1 MKKIKILLVL
11 MAVSVIFSGCD
22 MLEFKKPKKVSRA
35 TSTLTASG
43 PIVATV
49 NGHSIGLD
57 DLNSEIE
64 LYNARVP
71 QDKSELRLTTTE
83 QKTNYLKN
91 EMVQRILFYQE
102 ALDRGLNN
110 DPEVQR
116 EIEQTKIQMLV
127 YKLMQD
133 LTNSVNV
140 TDQDVRDYY
149 DKLPDE
155 YKKEP
160 QERKIREIVVNT
172 ESQAK
177 ELLIRI
183 LQGENFSS
191 LARDNSKAASA
202 SKGGDLGYIQYQT
215 AAAKFKGFAD
225 VAFSESLTAGQASS
239 AFKGPEGYYI
249 VKLETSRGGK
259 PRDFNEMKS
268 DLEKLLK
275 YSQQQNTMEELVGEL
290 SSKADIIINEGE
302 IF

>member
-140 TDQDVRDYY
+140 TDQDVRDNLGKACLITEYGAPSFSPIY
-149 DKLPDE
+149 SDEEAQEFQAEYHRGTWTDVSNNLAGNGIGNAIGGITFEWLDEWWKAYEPERHDKHRLSVGPFLDGYFYE
-155 YKKEP
+155 EWFGLCSQGDGKKSPFKRQLKKSYSAYK
-160 QERKIREIVVNT
+160 
-172 ESQAK
+172 
-177 ELLIRI
+177 
-183 LQGENFSS
+183 
-191 LARDNSKAASA
+191 
-202 SKGGDLGYIQYQT
+202 
-215 AAAKFKGFAD
+215 
-225 VAFSESLTAGQASS
+225 
-239 AFKGPEGYYI
+239 
-249 VKLETSRGGK
+249 
-259 PRDFNEMKS
+259 EMW
-268 DLEKLLK
+268 
-275 YSQQQNTMEELVGEL
+275 N
-290 SSKADIIINEGE
+290 
-302 IF
+302 